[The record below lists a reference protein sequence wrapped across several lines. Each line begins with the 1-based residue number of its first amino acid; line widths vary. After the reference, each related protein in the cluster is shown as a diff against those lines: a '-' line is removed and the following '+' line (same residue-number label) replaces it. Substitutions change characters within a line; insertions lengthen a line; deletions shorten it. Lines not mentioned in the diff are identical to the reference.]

1 MNNNSNKKRN
11 IILILISI
19 IVGILGGLGFYNINK
34 DNSTEE
40 IINNA
45 VDEIKDYITT
55 YNMTQEE
62 IIDILIKRLPKYLN
76 ASP

>member
-34 DNSTEE
+34 DNSTSP
-40 IINNA
+40 
-45 VDEIKDYITT
+45 VGSDKDI
-55 YNMTQEE
+55 
-62 IIDILIKRLPKYLN
+62 
-76 ASP
+76 